1 MSEDDWDRVIAVN
14 LKVATSEPVTSGSAS
29 LGEGAGRRLSPQ
41 LILSA
46 LLLFPHQ
53 GIFLVTQAAAQAL
66 VSSGCHGSIIN
77 ISSITGK
84 VRLSWDEVSQL
95 VGHRKESPS
104 LGLLTHP
111 KSLTHL

>member
-1 MSEDDWDRVIAVN
+1 MSEDDWDKVIAVN
-14 LKVATSEPVTSGSAS
+14 LKVATSEPVASSSSS
-29 LGEGAGRRLSPQ
+29 LGEGAGRRLSLQ
-41 LILSA
+41 LPCYS
-46 LLLFPHQ
+46 PHQ

-77 ISSITGK
+77 ISSIVGK

-95 VGHRKESPS
+95 VGHREESPS